1 MEIIGNIKGSL
12 RCEDLE
18 CGEVFTFLD
27 NNKICMLCPDSY
39 DTYIV
44 NLATGDIEGTM
55 EDFSKYSNTILNQ
68 CANLLNLYLYSFSF

>member
-1 MEIIGNIKGSL
+1 MEIIGKVNIKGFL

-27 NNKICMLCPDSY
+27 DNRPCMLCADNY

-44 NLATGDIEGTM
+44 DLATGDIEGTM
-55 EDFSKYSNTILNQ
+55 EDFSERPVRRLKAKLVIEG
-68 CANLLNLYLYSFSF
+68 

>member
-1 MEIIGNIKGSL
+1 MEIIGNVAIKGFL

-27 NNKICMLCPDSY
+27 DNRPCMLCAEYS

-44 NLATGDIEGTM
+44 DLDTGDIKGVI
-55 EDFSKYSNTILNQ
+55 EDFSERPVRRLKVKLVIEG
-68 CANLLNLYLYSFSF
+68 

>member
-1 MEIIGNIKGSL
+1 MEIIGTVNIKGFL

-27 NNKICMLCPDSY
+27 NNRPCILCADNY

-44 NLATGDIEGTM
+44 DLDTGDIEGVID
-55 EDFSKYSNTILNQ
+55 DFSERPVRRLKAKLVIEG
-68 CANLLNLYLYSFSF
+68 

>member
-1 MEIIGNIKGSL
+1 MEIIGNVDIKGFL

-18 CGEVFTFLD
+18 RGEVFTFLD
-27 NNKICMLCPDSY
+27 DNQPCMLCVDSY

-55 EDFSKYSNTILNQ
+55 EDFSERPVRRLKAKLVIEG
-68 CANLLNLYLYSFSF
+68 